1 MKIPFTICGLRF
13 TIWKKSEAVAAPN
26 RQSSIVNRKSQS
38 GIALIIT
45 LILLAVTLVMAVAFL
60 ALSKRERGSVAT
72 QTDMDTA
79 QLAAR
84 SALANAEAELIAND
98 LSATNPFG
106 FSLLVSTNFI
116 NYDGF
121 DPGVAS
127 PINVNY
133 DYEIGGTP
141 LTAGD
146 FLQNLANLYYAPRAP
161 VFIPQNGTND
171 FRFYLDL
178 NRNGRFDT
186 NGLVG
191 EFDENGNYLGTGVEV
206 GDPEWIGVLENP
218 DVPYGPDNEFLSR
231 YAFIAVPAG
240 NGLDLNYIHNQTLIP
255 EKNYSM
261 NPMNVGY
268 TSDAYFRNQGVGSWE
283 LNLAAFLADLN
294 TNEWDPPTLDNPAN
308 DPYEYRQAEN
318 PPFANTGVAFEDA
331 FDLLTNRYAGNYNTL
346 ASVEN
351 LYGGAFGPGY
361 FAFIN
366 DGIDGYSDGPL
377 QTTIDTNE
385 DFLVQDPVTLPWAGA
400 DSPNQYFDLMSD
412 LFNTNETANFGIH
425 LQNAGTNLWGRSTV
439 STYDSYTFYRLLE
452 QLGTDSDPEEN
463 KINLNYSNAA
473 AYFDANGVLTNITI
487 YPGAETNFV
496 SWQPVQFFTI
506 AANQML
512 HDYSSNWFMA
522 NPSNYLATYYGI
534 TNYPYNNS
542 DGTNLTE
549 WLGVPNV
556 LGLTSDGVPSFGIT
570 NIPVLISNQF
580 VYAPAVNRILQL
592 AANIYDA
599 AYFTNNLFVGS
610 ATAYLPSVF
619 RPMFRKV
626 INGADSE
633 VFICGFTEVTNI
645 NEADQPLSKPYD
657 LMNPGDLATLVTT
670 VPNRINVFGVPLI
683 IGAKKGFPNFN
694 EFAMQTAFQLE
705 RKVQVTRTS
714 TNAAIAPISS
724 YTINQMFALS
734 LSNQLAVECWNSYAA
749 NYARPINIYA
759 NDYLSMA
766 LTNDESPN
774 PIVATNM
781 VVSGSIQIPNSV
793 NSVWPGF
800 NLIYPARS
808 FQIPLNTNLIPVPDS
823 IYRFNGGNPYLT
835 TNTAVPYEIGVN
847 INGSIYPQ
855 PHWGLEVTNNL
866 QVYMVD
872 ANSGRIVDYV
882 QLSGPNSDLDLS
894 ADIQNQWDTPNWQG
908 YNDLWDTN
916 LDANYQNMPYGIV
929 YQLDVSLGLYG
940 LGSGPTG
947 WDSQDQTTEEN
958 EIDGFRAFYHL
969 SPQYNNT
976 GNGLIGIDVS
986 TNQIQT
992 AYNPVATIFQ
1002 NTSWQANDPL
1012 VHYIASDLQPPNGN
1026 GIFTVSQWPGNIG
1039 VVNQRYMPW
1048 GGNPLLPGADH
1059 QPYNLA
1065 IKDPLVYSSDYWDFP
1080 TNKFPTV
1087 GWLGRVHRGTPWQT
1101 VYLKSTNILAANG
1114 GILTWTNWTGDN
1126 NNFDATNT
1134 SPTWDGLL
1142 FDVFTTAPNDN
1153 ATRGQLSV
1161 NVGIGGHDLAAWSA
1175 LLSGI
1180 VVPNPT
1186 NTADYAIINPAGP
1199 DASVLNPPLWEI
1211 VANINDIRSKT
1222 VNVDGTMGVFEH
1234 VGDILRVPT
1243 LTVQSPFLYP
1253 ANTNY
1258 NSDAMYEWLPQ
1269 QIMSLLTVND
1279 SPRYVIYCYGQALK
1293 PAPGSIVTGAGS
1305 YFGMVTNYQVVAET
1319 AVRAVVRVE
1328 DANTPH
1334 PHIVVESY
1342 NVLPPY

>member
-26 RQSSIVNRKSQS
+26 RQPSIVNRKSQS

-127 PINVNY
+127 PTNVNY

-218 DVPYGPDNEFLSR
+218 DVPYGPDNEFLAR

-240 NGLDLNYIHNQTLIP
+240 NGLDLNYIHNQALIP

-346 ASVEN
+346 ASVQN
-351 LYGGAFGPGY
+351 LFGANGAT
-361 FAFIN
+361 AFEY

-400 DSPNQYFDLMSD
+400 DSTNHYFDLMSD

-425 LQNAGTNLWGRSTV
+425 LQNAGTNEWGGNTV

-473 AYFDANGVLTNITI
+473 AYFDAGVVTNITI

-496 SWQPVQFFTI
+496 PWQPVQFFTI

-512 HDYSSNWFMA
+512 HDYSSNWFMT

-534 TNYPYNNS
+534 TNYPYTNS
-542 DGTNLTE
+542 DGAGLYEFLQANNE
-549 WLGVPNV
+549 NFLGIT
-556 LGLTSDGVPSFGIT
+556 GDGVPSFGIT
-570 NIPVLISNQF
+570 NIPVLIGNQF

-599 AYFTNNLFVGS
+599 AYFTNQYVPAAGG
-610 ATAYLPSVF
+610 APVAYLPSVF
-619 RPMFRKV
+619 KPVFSV
-626 INGADSE
+626 DNNNN
-633 VFICGFTEVTNI
+633 VFISGFTEVTDTNFLANPI
-645 NEADQPLSKPYD
+645 LNLNYGPSIVSTLKANPND
-657 LMNPGDLATLVTT
+657 L
-670 VPNRINVFGVPLI
+670 VFGVPLI

-694 EFAMQTAFQLE
+694 EFGMQTAFQLE
-705 RKVQVTRTS
+705 RKLQVTRTS
-714 TNAAIAPISS
+714 TNETIAPDSS
-724 YTINQMFALS
+724 YTINQMFILS

-749 NYARPINIYA
+749 TYARPINIYA
-759 NDYLSMA
+759 NDYLTLT
-766 LTNDESPN
+766 LTNDESPY
-774 PIVATNM
+774 PLTTNYEI
-781 VVSGSIQIPNSV
+781 VSGSLQIPANG
-793 NSVWPGF
+793 WPGF
-800 NLIYPARS
+800 NLISPAAS

-835 TNTAVPYEIGVN
+835 TNTAVSYESNVV

-855 PHWGLEVTNNL
+855 PHWGLEITNNL

-882 QLSGPNSDLDLS
+882 QLSGPTSDLDLS
-894 ADIQNQWDTPNWQG
+894 ADIQQQWDTGNEG
-908 YNDLWDTN
+908 YNDLWDTG
-916 LDANYQNMPYGIV
+916 LDANYQNMPYGLV
-929 YQLDVSLGLYG
+929 NQLGVSLGLYG

-947 WDSQDQTTEEN
+947 WGSQDQTTEEN
-958 EIDGFRAFYHL
+958 AIDGFRAFYHYSL
-969 SPQYNNT
+969 LYNNT

-986 TNQIQT
+986 TNQTQT
-992 AYNPVATIFQ
+992 GYNPVATIFQ

-1012 VHYIASDLQPPNGN
+1012 VHYIASDLNNPTGN

-1039 VVNQRYMPW
+1039 YVNQRYMPW
-1048 GGNPLLPGADH
+1048 GGNPVATGSDR
-1059 QPYNLA
+1059 QPFNLSF
-1065 IKDPLVYSSDYWDFP
+1065 KDPLVINSDAWDFP

-1101 VYLKSTNILAANG
+1101 VYLKSSDVLNPANG

-1134 SPTWDGLL
+1134 SPTWDRLL

-1180 VVPNPT
+1180 VVPPPSIT
-1186 NTADYAIINPAGP
+1186 NTYSVIQPAGAYNPAFP
-1199 DASVLNPPLWEI
+1199 PPLVEI
-1211 VANINDIRSKT
+1211 VTNINDIRSQT
-1222 VNVDGTMGVFEH
+1222 VNVDGTAGVFEH
-1234 VGDILRVPT
+1234 VGDILRAPT
-1243 LTVQSPFLYP
+1243 LTVQSPFLNL

-1279 SPRYVIYCYGQALK
+1279 SPRYVIYCYGQTLK
-1293 PAPGSIVTGAGS
+1293 PAPGSIVTSAGS